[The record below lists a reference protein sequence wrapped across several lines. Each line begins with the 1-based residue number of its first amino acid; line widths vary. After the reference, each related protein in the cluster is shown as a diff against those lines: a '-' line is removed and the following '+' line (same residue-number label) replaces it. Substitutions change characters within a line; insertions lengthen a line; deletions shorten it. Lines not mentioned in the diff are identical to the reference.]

1 MKTLEQIFLNIMRIQ
16 ALPQNFEN
24 LKIGDV
30 EKWDSLN
37 HMLFLM
43 EIESEYSLKF
53 SVDEMGDLIT
63 IEQIRKAMEEKWD
76 GISSFGNNSRRS

>member
-1 MKTLEQIFLNIMRIQ
+1 MMKTLEQIFLNIMRIQ
-16 ALPQNFEN
+16 ALPQNLEN
-24 LKIGDV
+24 LKIGDI

-53 SVDEMGDLIT
+53 SVDEMGDLIS
-63 IEQIRKAMEEKWD
+63 IQQIRKAMKEK
-76 GISSFGNNSRRS
+76 

>member
-1 MKTLEQIFLNIMRIQ
+1 MMKTLEQIFLNIMRIQ

-24 LKIGDV
+24 LKIGDI

-63 IEQIRKAMEEKWD
+63 IEQIRKAMEEK
-76 GISSFGNNSRRS
+76 

>member
-1 MKTLEQIFLNIMRIQ
+1 MEKLEQIFLKIMEIQ
-16 ALPQNFEN
+16 TLPDNFEN
-24 LKIGDV
+24 LKIGDI

-63 IEQIRKAMEEKWD
+63 IEQIRKAMKEK
-76 GISSFGNNSRRS
+76 

>member
-1 MKTLEQIFLNIMRIQ
+1 MMKTLEQIFLNIMRIQ

-24 LKIGDV
+24 LKIGDI
-30 EKWDSLN
+30 EKWESLN

-53 SVDEMGDLIT
+53 SVDEMGDLIS
-63 IEQIRKAMEEKWD
+63 IQQIRKAMKEK
-76 GISSFGNNSRRS
+76 

>member
-1 MKTLEQIFLNIMRIQ
+1 MMKTLEQIFLNIMRIQ

-24 LKIGDV
+24 LKIGDI

-43 EIESEYSLKF
+43 GIESEYSLKF
-53 SVDEMGDLIT
+53 SVDEMGDLIS
-63 IEQIRKAMEEKWD
+63 IQQIRKAMKEK
-76 GISSFGNNSRRS
+76 

>member
-1 MKTLEQIFLNIMRIQ
+1 MMKTLEQIFLNFMRIQ

-24 LKIGDV
+24 LKIGDI

-53 SVDEMGDLIT
+53 SVDEMGDLIS
-63 IEQIRKAMEEKWD
+63 IQQIRKAMKEK
-76 GISSFGNNSRRS
+76 